1 MTLRARVLPED
12 RRPLLRRLLSSGR
25 PVRAIEA
32 HSGLSALVASAA
44 ESERSPGGRFD
55 ALWLSSLT
63 ISAAAGLPDSELTG
77 LDRRLD
83 AISEVAHVT
92 DRPLLVDGDTG
103 GDAVNFEYLCRRLET
118 LGVSGV
124 VVEDK
129 RHPKVNS
136 LAHNA
141 PQELEDP
148 AVFTR
153 KLQRGLM
160 ARVSDDFLIFARI
173 ESLIAGRPLEE
184 ALHRARTY
192 LEGGA
197 HGVMIHS
204 RMQEAAEVF
213 AFLEAYEELSASLG
227 ERKPV
232 ICVPTSYN
240 RVTAAELFR
249 RGANIV
255 IHANQLLRSS
265 YLAMQQTCDEILDS
279 DRGLEADGSCASVG
293 EIFDVVGFND
303 VLRRD
308 SGLAEVR

>member
-12 RRPLLRRLLSSGR
+12 RRPLLRDLLSRGR

-32 HSGLSALVASAA
+32 HSGLSSLVASAA
-44 ESERSPGGRFD
+44 QTERGGRFD

-83 AISEVAHVT
+83 AIAEVAHAS
-92 DRPLLVDGDTG
+92 DRPLIVDGDTG

-118 LGVSGV
+118 IGVSAV

-129 RHPKVNS
+129 RHPKMNS
-136 LAHNA
+136 LAHDA

-153 KLQRGLM
+153 KLQRGLS
-160 ARVSDDFLIFARI
+160 ARVRDDFLVFARI
-173 ESLIAGRPLEE
+173 ESLIAGRPLDE
-184 ALHRARTY
+184 AVLRARTY
-192 LEGGA
+192 LDGGA
-197 HGVMIHS
+197 DGVMIHS
-204 RMQEAAEVF
+204 RTKDPGEVF
-213 AFLEAYEELSASLG
+213 AFLEAYEELSRSRG

-240 RVTAAELFR
+240 RVPAAELFE

-255 IHANQLLRSS
+255 IHANHLLRSA
-265 YLAMQQTCDEILDS
+265 YLAMQQTCEQILDS
-279 DRGLEADGSCASVG
+279 DRALEADGRCAPVR
-293 EIFDVVGFND
+293 EIFDAVGFSD

-308 SGLAEVR
+308 AA